1 MGKQRPI
8 LKHHADLALF
18 GGDHH
23 TRSADA
29 SIAQND
35 LSRVGG
41 FEPSDNS
48 QQRGF
53 AAPARSQ

>member
-29 SIAQND
+29 PITQND

-48 QQRGF
+48 QQRGLSTS
-53 AAPARSQ
+53 ARS